1 MAGWNSLPRGTNR
14 LAGWDRSWG
23 GTTSRHGRSLSDLGR
38 SLSDRSRSLSDW
50 GRSLSDRGRSSGWS
64 LGWLAGCEGRER
76 LLLESLLSGQRG
88 RSDGLVKLLA
98 AELVGQLDRS
108 LRLGAV
114 TSGTVLHHKVVL
126 ILADNIA
133 GTNLLQ

>member
-1 MAGWNSLPRGTNR
+1 MAGENSLPRGTNR
-14 LAGWDRSWG
+14 LAGWDSSWG
-23 GTTSRHGRSLSDLGR
+23 GTTSRHGRSLSD
-38 SLSDRSRSLSDW
+38 
-50 GRSLSDRGRSSGWS
+50 RGRSSGSLGRS
-64 LGWLAGCEGRER
+64 LGWLAGCKGRER
-76 LLLESLLSGQRG
+76 LLLLLLLLESLLSGQRG

-114 TSGTVLHHKVVL
+114 TSGTVLHHKVAL
-126 ILADNIA
+126 ILANNVA